1 MFWRGSFVL
10 KILVAQLVFKD
21 FWKIFPIFFLMKL
34 WFLLVFL
41 EKLFSFVLLSKT
53 KEMLFSF
60 YRLIFET
67 KIKFM
72 KCMLSSLI
80 ASSLF
85 CILNTQVPYKQVRW
99 SLYSLKHNIT
109 IYGFTCIVNTV
120 LILPFDNVSRKR
132 YSMCLTVTYLLF
144 RIIIH
149 RIAVYKYKAFL

>member
-1 MFWRGSFVL
+1 MR
-10 KILVAQLVFKD
+10 
-21 FWKIFPIFFLMKL
+21 
-34 WFLLVFL
+34 
-41 EKLFSFVLLSKT
+41 
-53 KEMLFSF
+53 
-60 YRLIFET
+60 YT

-109 IYGFTCIVNTV
+109 IYGFTCVVNTV

-149 RIAVYKYKAFL
+149 RIAVYKYKAFLQGLFHVHRVKIHLNINENIFLERLR